1 MKLTNLALLNITVF
15 LKSQSYL
22 LPVMLL
28 FYIQNGL
35 TTADFFFFQ
44 GIVCFV
50 ELLFGLPSGWL
61 ADYFSKKTVL
71 LFSYAMLFLRYA
83 LWLFFGGYAII
94 LAGEICYAVY
104 KSLFQSTAEGYI
116 YQYLCENDE
125 QKRNLSKYSYFNAAA
140 SFGSALS
147 AVIGALLFKE
157 NGITIVLIVQI
168 CIVSLGILLLCFIK
182 PVRKAEYKKQ
192 GIRRSLVSFTE
203 LALKLKNSNL
213 KFYIAISGIFAA
225 TTSLLLN
232 TFQPLMHLGSVPVL
246 FFGGIYFLNHITRA
260 FSGLYTYKILS
271 LISLR
276 KLGLI
281 SYIAN
286 ISVFLVMYLIIK
298 NNFNFLIVPLLIIAC
313 LCIAVQL
320 SFNIGIVSLLQKHTK
335 IGNRSMMASFNNTF
349 IRVASGL
356 ILVLNTYFVQN
367 FGLLYEPVLGIL
379 FIGGTIFL
387 LQNLPDRRN

>member
-1 MKLTNLALLNITVF
+1 MKPTNLTLLNITVF

-50 ELLFGLPSGWL
+50 ELMFGLPSGWL
-61 ADYFSKKTVL
+61 ADYFSKKTIL
-71 LFSYAMLFLRYA
+71 LFSYVMLFLRYA
-83 LWLFFGGYAII
+83 MWLFFGGYWII
-94 LAGEICYAVY
+94 LTGEICYAIY

-116 YQYLCENDE
+116 YQYLCENKE

-157 NGITIVLIVQI
+157 IGITIVLIVQL
-168 CIVSLGILLLCFIK
+168 CIVGLGILLLCFIK

-192 GIRRSLVSFTE
+192 GIRGSLISFAQ
-203 LALKLKNSNL
+203 LAQKLKNSNL
-213 KFYIAISGIFAA
+213 KIYILLSGIFAA

-260 FSGLYTYKILS
+260 FTGLYTYKILS
-271 LISLR
+271 FISIR
-276 KLGLI
+276 TLGLI
-281 SYIAN
+281 NYAVN
-286 ISVFLVMYLIIK
+286 ISVFCIMYLIIK
-298 NNFNFLIVPLLIIAC
+298 NHFDFLTMPLLVIAC
-313 LCIAVQL
+313 FGIAIQL
-320 SFNIGIVSLLQKHTK
+320 SFNIGIVSHLQEHTD
-335 IGNRSMMASFNNTF
+335 IGNRAMMASFNNTF

-356 ILVLNTYFVQN
+356 ILVMNTYCVKN

-379 FIGGTIFL
+379 FLGGTIIL
-387 LQNLPDRRN
+387 LQKLPAQKK

>member
-1 MKLTNLALLNITVF
+1 MKPTNLTLLNITIF

-61 ADYFSKKTVL
+61 ADYFSKKTIL
-71 LFSYAMLFLRYA
+71 LLSYIILFLRYA
-83 LWLFFGGYAII
+83 LWLFFGGYWII
-94 LAGEICYAVY
+94 LAGEICYALY

-116 YQYLCENDE
+116 YQYLCENNE
-125 QKRNLSKYSYFNAAA
+125 QKSNLSKYSYFNAAA

-147 AVIGALLFKE
+147 AVLGALLFKE
-157 NGITIVLIVQI
+157 IGITIVLIVQL

-192 GIRRSLVSFTE
+192 GIHGSFVSFKK
-203 LALKLKNSNL
+203 LAQKLKNSNL
-213 KFYIAISGIFAA
+213 KLYIILSGIFAA

-232 TFQPLMHLGSVPVL
+232 TFQPLMHLGNVSVL

-260 FSGLYTYKILS
+260 FIGLYTYKILG
-271 LISLR
+271 LISLK
-276 KLGLI
+276 KLGFI
-281 SYIAN
+281 SYVIN
-286 ISVFLVMYLIIK
+286 ISVFFVMYLIIK
-298 NNFNFLIVPLLIIAC
+298 NDFNFLILPLLIIAC
-313 LCIAVQL
+313 LGIAIQL
-320 SFNIGIVSLLQKHTK
+320 CFNIGILSVLQEHTE
-335 IGNRSMMASFNNTF
+335 IGTRATMASFNNTF
-349 IRVASGL
+349 IRAASGL

-379 FIGGTIFL
+379 FLGGTIVL
-387 LQNLPDRRN
+387 LKNMPSRKN